1 MNLKSYEIAFQY
13 ADRPGIFVMVDY
25 KTTVL
30 AESYSDAWRQAAKIA
45 AQGRKSLIRS
55 VTKTEGESE

>member
-1 MNLKSYEIAFQY
+1 MNLKSYEIEFQY
-13 ADRPGIFVMVDY
+13 ADQPIMFVAVDHRA
-25 KTTVL
+25 TVL

-55 VTKTEGESE
+55 VTKIEGEPE

>member
-13 ADRPGIFVMVDY
+13 ADRPVIFVTVDY

-55 VTKTEGESE
+55 VTKIEGEPE